1 MSTTVRVA
9 APAEHPREQRVL
21 RTIPAGGE
29 SPRRAPSRL
38 SASVS
43 NAAALVVA
51 LIVLAACS
59 NAGAPAPEAQGSN
72 APASTRVSGGVLTDL
87 GSIEELRA
95 QFAQDDGSAR
105 LVLLLSP
112 T

>member
-1 MSTTVRVA
+1 MSTMVRVA
-9 APAEHPREQRVL
+9 APGEHLREP
-21 RTIPAGGE
+21 PAWGE
-29 SPRRAPSRL
+29 RSRQAPSGL
-38 SASVS
+38 SASVLHG
-43 NAAALVVA
+43 AAIVVA

-59 NAGAPAPEAQGSN
+59 NAGAPAPEGQDPN
-72 APASTRVSGGVLTDL
+72 RPASPGASGGVLTDL

-95 QFAQDDGSAR
+95 QFAHDDGSAR